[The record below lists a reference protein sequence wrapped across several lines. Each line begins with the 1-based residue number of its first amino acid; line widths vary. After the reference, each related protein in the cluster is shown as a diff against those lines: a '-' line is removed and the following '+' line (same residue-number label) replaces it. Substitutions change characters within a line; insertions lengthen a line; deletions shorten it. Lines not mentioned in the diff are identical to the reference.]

1 MASDPTLDEKIKEA
15 EKLRNDLEEL
25 AELERR
31 MAEVLPVRF
40 ERNREAIKKYF
51 PELYRRFENYH
62 FKGKWQFFCSLNG
75 EVNLKN
81 LDTGVPFYAESPFS
95 EAKKLIDEFLKSN
108 SYFKMAIG
116 GAGIDPRNQSHLR
129 AYSALASYYREI
141 DNRGLLDDHPVGFYK
156 EIPMCYMFG
165 IGLGYQLGYLYEKIR
180 VRNLYIL
187 EPNPDLLYA
196 SFYTFDWYTLLPYLS
211 ENGDHIY
218 FYTGDFDQD
227 RMMRDQIAFYS
238 DFPGFVRT
246 YLPVL
251 ATYESKPI
259 LETYRRFVNDVGM
272 LQDQSGFFDDYI
284 FGLSGALE
292 SVARKVPFLK
302 NLTERSKLKDIPC
315 VVVGNGPSL
324 DSSAEFIRKVQDRAV
339 IIACGTAVTALEG
352 YGIKPHIYVAVE
364 RLRNVA
370 ESLDNLKDPHFLDD
384 VLLIGTEVLHPDT
397 VAHFR
402 HRVLML
408 KQNEMFLPL
417 LMTSRTMKRGTLMEA
432 AYINPLVSNMGTSTA
447 VNLGF
452 RNIYLAGI
460 DCGAKDESRS
470 HSSKSYYYD
479 EKGQMK
485 KEYSDNILNR
495 FSESVPGNFG
505 GEVRS
510 NYLFKSSVS
519 YMGALFSENRES
531 CRVWNLSDG
540 QGIERERLFDYL
552 EHEES
557 MVLDTTPEKLL
568 DFMPRRRLQAAI
580 DWILQGW
587 DRPPKDLAGFISL
600 LSEQQE
606 FIRALRYSTDFGV
619 YMMLSGTLNACFAVM
634 NRMLFSLEDPEPAAG
649 CINVLRYYF
658 REYMAIFDQIRDY
671 HDGSNIAVQ
680 PYSLERRAMCSG
692 NDRLTE
698 FFSSARGEYRPAC
711 YMIDRKG
718 RHNFSRSYGCFEPAV
733 RLDGYRIPG
742 IGTKAALVLDDIP
755 EILRQPWPELLA
767 GAAELLRGVPAPS
780 GVLGVRGD
788 ADYILEG
795 AGSGDGAAAV
805 LKNTDLFTLSVVSVS
820 EEMMRQLPSN
830 MYLYENH
837 AALPPSERPY
847 LWFDVSESPEEL
859 ASLTLGRHLYPKFLR
874 PWRVTVIP
882 YSADERWRVFEDK
895 VRQIYPGFHSGT
907 LGLYRTAAE
916 SIGLIPPGV
925 RKLAAERLR
934 AISVRPAERTSPG
947 KVGRILTG
955 VLVEL
960 QKTGDPDDFS
970 RNIGTV
976 VCFAL
981 RAALTAACSGVRH
994 SAIREMLADF
1004 ADRLEKC

>member
-531 CRVWNLSDG
+531 CDISSW

-859 ASLTLGRHLYPKFLR
+859 ASLTLGRHLYQKFLR

>member
-1 MASDPTLDEKIKEA
+1 
-15 EKLRNDLEEL
+15 
-25 AELERR
+25 
-31 MAEVLPVRF
+31 
-40 ERNREAIKKYF
+40 
-51 PELYRRFENYH
+51 
-62 FKGKWQFFCSLNG
+62 
-75 EVNLKN
+75 
-81 LDTGVPFYAESPFS
+81 
-95 EAKKLIDEFLKSN
+95 
-108 SYFKMAIG
+108 
-116 GAGIDPRNQSHLR
+116 
-129 AYSALASYYREI
+129 
-141 DNRGLLDDHPVGFYK
+141 
-156 EIPMCYMFG
+156 
-165 IGLGYQLGYLYEKIR
+165 
-180 VRNLYIL
+180 
-187 EPNPDLLYA
+187 
-196 SFYTFDWYTLLPYLS
+196 
-211 ENGDHIY
+211 
-218 FYTGDFDQD
+218 
-227 RMMRDQIAFYS
+227 
-238 DFPGFVRT
+238 
-246 YLPVL
+246 
-251 ATYESKPI
+251 
-259 LETYRRFVNDVGM
+259 
-272 LQDQSGFFDDYI
+272 
-284 FGLSGALE
+284 
-292 SVARKVPFLK
+292 
-302 NLTERSKLKDIPC
+302 
-315 VVVGNGPSL
+315 
-324 DSSAEFIRKVQDRAV
+324 
-339 IIACGTAVTALEG
+339 
-352 YGIKPHIYVAVE
+352 
-364 RLRNVA
+364 
-370 ESLDNLKDPHFLDD
+370 
-384 VLLIGTEVLHPDT
+384 
-397 VAHFR
+397 
-402 HRVLML
+402 
-408 KQNEMFLPL
+408 
-417 LMTSRTMKRGTLMEA
+417 
-432 AYINPLVSNMGTSTA
+432 
-447 VNLGF
+447 
-452 RNIYLAGI
+452 
-460 DCGAKDESRS
+460 
-470 HSSKSYYYD
+470 
-479 EKGQMK
+479 
-485 KEYSDNILNR
+485 
-495 FSESVPGNFG
+495 
-505 GEVRS
+505 
-510 NYLFKSSVS
+510 
-519 YMGALFSENRES
+519 
-531 CRVWNLSDG
+531 
-540 QGIERERLFDYL
+540 
-552 EHEES
+552 
-557 MVLDTTPEKLL
+557 
-568 DFMPRRRLQAAI
+568 
-580 DWILQGW
+580 
-587 DRPPKDLAGFISL
+587 
-600 LSEQQE
+600 
-606 FIRALRYSTDFGV
+606 
-619 YMMLSGTLNACFAVM
+619 MMLSGTLNACFAVM

-805 LKNTDLFTLSVVSVS
+805 LKHTDLFTLSVVSVS

-859 ASLTLGRHLYPKFLR
+859 ASLTLGRHLYQKFLR

>member
-1 MASDPTLDEKIKEA
+1 M
-15 EKLRNDLEEL
+15 
-25 AELERR
+25 
-31 MAEVLPVRF
+31 
-40 ERNREAIKKYF
+40 
-51 PELYRRFENYH
+51 
-62 FKGKWQFFCSLNG
+62 
-75 EVNLKN
+75 NLKN

-540 QGIERERLFDYL
+540 ARIPGTEPLHAEDADISSWQGIERERLFDYL

>member
-1 MASDPTLDEKIKEA
+1 
-15 EKLRNDLEEL
+15 
-25 AELERR
+25 
-31 MAEVLPVRF
+31 
-40 ERNREAIKKYF
+40 
-51 PELYRRFENYH
+51 
-62 FKGKWQFFCSLNG
+62 
-75 EVNLKN
+75 
-81 LDTGVPFYAESPFS
+81 
-95 EAKKLIDEFLKSN
+95 
-108 SYFKMAIG
+108 
-116 GAGIDPRNQSHLR
+116 
-129 AYSALASYYREI
+129 
-141 DNRGLLDDHPVGFYK
+141 
-156 EIPMCYMFG
+156 
-165 IGLGYQLGYLYEKIR
+165 
-180 VRNLYIL
+180 
-187 EPNPDLLYA
+187 
-196 SFYTFDWYTLLPYLS
+196 
-211 ENGDHIY
+211 
-218 FYTGDFDQD
+218 
-227 RMMRDQIAFYS
+227 
-238 DFPGFVRT
+238 
-246 YLPVL
+246 
-251 ATYESKPI
+251 
-259 LETYRRFVNDVGM
+259 
-272 LQDQSGFFDDYI
+272 
-284 FGLSGALE
+284 
-292 SVARKVPFLK
+292 
-302 NLTERSKLKDIPC
+302 
-315 VVVGNGPSL
+315 
-324 DSSAEFIRKVQDRAV
+324 
-339 IIACGTAVTALEG
+339 
-352 YGIKPHIYVAVE
+352 
-364 RLRNVA
+364 
-370 ESLDNLKDPHFLDD
+370 
-384 VLLIGTEVLHPDT
+384 
-397 VAHFR
+397 
-402 HRVLML
+402 
-408 KQNEMFLPL
+408 
-417 LMTSRTMKRGTLMEA
+417 
-432 AYINPLVSNMGTSTA
+432 
-447 VNLGF
+447 
-452 RNIYLAGI
+452 
-460 DCGAKDESRS
+460 
-470 HSSKSYYYD
+470 
-479 EKGQMK
+479 
-485 KEYSDNILNR
+485 
-495 FSESVPGNFG
+495 
-505 GEVRS
+505 
-510 NYLFKSSVS
+510 
-519 YMGALFSENRES
+519 
-531 CRVWNLSDG
+531 
-540 QGIERERLFDYL
+540 
-552 EHEES
+552 

-859 ASLTLGRHLYPKFLR
+859 ASLTLGRHLYQKFLR